1 MGKKGW
7 VRGISSK
14 GLEASSDIEMG
25 ESLREHA
32 CYEDYLDT
40 HLVDEDLYYLKVRFK
55 AVCQSNALHNMII
68 FIVTK

>member
-1 MGKKGW
+1 
-7 VRGISSK
+7 
-14 GLEASSDIEMG
+14 MG

-40 HLVDEDLYYLKVRFK
+40 HLVDEDLYYLKVIFK

-68 FIVTK
+68 FIDFTK